1 MIKNDFVFSCLPS
14 DDQSATESQS
24 TNLNPEWKAS
34 LCYEESDV
42 GMMSTAEKAYSW
54 TMIVFAI
61 VVLIIGELKMSLS
74 IFLKNFVP
82 GQKSPESLE
91 CNGKNLFSKFEA
103 FTIENRLRKCL
114 SPWMYIWT
122 NFF

>member
-1 MIKNDFVFSCLPS
+1 MNQPSNSTVFYFVFSCLPS
-14 DDQSATESQS
+14 DQSAPPGPESQS

-61 VVLIIGELKMSLS
+61 VVLIIGK
-74 IFLKNFVP
+74 IINKRFH
-82 GQKSPESLE
+82 
-91 CNGKNLFSKFEA
+91 
-103 FTIENRLRKCL
+103 R
-114 SPWMYIWT
+114 
-122 NFF
+122 

>member
-1 MIKNDFVFSCLPS
+1 MIKNQFHFVFSCLPS
-14 DDQSATESQS
+14 DDQSPTESQS

-61 VVLIIGELKMSLS
+61 VVLIIGALENVAFKISE
-74 IFLKNFVP
+74 NFCSWAKISRVS
-82 GQKSPESLE
+82 G
-91 CNGKNLFSKFEA
+91 
-103 FTIENRLRKCL
+103 
-114 SPWMYIWT
+114 M
-122 NFF
+122 

>member
-1 MIKNDFVFSCLPS
+1 MRSKNDFVFSCLPS
-14 DDQSATESQS
+14 DDQSPTESQS

-74 IFLKNFVP
+74 KFLKNFGP
-82 GQKSPESLE
+82 GPKISSRVS
-91 CNGKNLFSKFEA
+91 G
-103 FTIENRLRKCL
+103 IE
-114 SPWMYIWT
+114 
-122 NFF
+122 